1 MDKLDVYV
9 GDQLAGSLNRVG
21 ERHRFDYLPAYEG
34 PPVFLGWSLGQR
46 SRGWDYFPP
55 AFDSLLPEGV
65 LLDQLLLKHKLD
77 KADKWGQLAAVGR
90 DLTGFVSVLPAGTTE
105 KLLGKVVPGQKARK
119 RVAIQ
124 PSEHSMPYTIAE
136 MVSYHGKHKL
146 RMSLSGVQ
154 PKVSAVFSRKDSAFK
169 IVETGGSYILKPS
182 PQAFPGTAEVEAVT
196 MELARQ
202 AGIAVPLCG
211 WLPATDGAGVF
222 WIERFDRWGPANR
235 NRLRCEDACQILEV
249 PASWK
254 YAGNLET
261 LARMIREHCSN
272 PRLQLI
278 RFYQRVL
285 FCWVTGNGDM
295 HLKNWSLIENGPL
308 VELAPAYDLLS
319 TRLLLDDDEDS
330 ALSLDGRKSGFD
342 RKLLVDYLGREV
354 CALND
359 RMLDKTLQ
367 ALTDIDWYLTLLG
380 SKLEVETARAYHE
393 IIERRLSQLGLK
405 SPLKPG
411 SP

>member
-1 MDKLDVYV
+1 MDKLDIYV
-9 GDQLAGSLNRVG
+9 GDQLAGSLSRAG
-21 ERHRFDYLPAYEG
+21 ERHRFDYRPAYGG
-34 PPVFLGWSLGQR
+34 PPVFLGWSPGQQ
-46 SRGWDYFPP
+46 SREWDHFPP

-65 LLDQLLLKHKLD
+65 LLDQLLLRHKLD

-90 DLTGFVSVLPAGTTE
+90 DLTGFVSALPAGSME
-105 KLLGKVVPGQKARK
+105 RPLGKVVPGQQARK
-119 RVAIQ
+119 RVAIE
-124 PSEHSMPYTIAE
+124 PGEHSMPYTIAE
-136 MVSYHGKHKL
+136 LVSYHGKHKL

-154 PKVSAVFSRKDSAFK
+154 PKVSAVFSRKENAFK

-202 AGIAVPLCG
+202 ADIAVPLCG
-211 WLPATDGAGVF
+211 WLPAQDGQGVF
-222 WIERFDRWGPANR
+222 WIESFDRWGPANR

-254 YAGNLET
+254 YTGNLET
-261 LARMIREHCSN
+261 LARMIRGHCSN

-278 RFYQRVL
+278 KFYQRVL

-295 HLKNWSLIENGPL
+295 HLKNWSLVENGPL
-308 VELAPAYDLLS
+308 IELAPAYDLLS

-330 ALSLDGRKSGFD
+330 ALALDGRKSSFD

-354 CALND
+354 CAINN

-367 ALTDIDWYLTLLG
+367 SLAGINWYPILLG
-380 SKLEVETARAYHE
+380 SKLKVEVAQAYHR
-393 IIERRLSQLGLK
+393 IIEQRLATLGLK
-405 SPLKPG
+405 
-411 SP
+411 

>member
-1 MDKLDVYV
+1 MDSLDIYV
-9 GDQLAGSLNRVG
+9 GDRLAGSMTRAG
-21 ERHRFDYLPAYEG
+21 ERHLFEYLPGYAG
-34 PPVFLGWSLGQR
+34 PPVFLGWSLDER
-46 SRGWDYFPP
+46 SREWEQFPP

-65 LLDQLLLKHKLD
+65 LLEQLLRKHKLD
-77 KADKWGQLAAVGR
+77 KADKWGQLIAVGR
-90 DLTGFVSVLPAGTTE
+90 DMTGFVSVLPASGSE
-105 KLLGKVVPGQKARK
+105 KPLGKVVPGQKRRK
-119 RVAIQ
+119 RAAIR
-124 PSEHSMPYTIAE
+124 PDGNSMPYTIAE
-136 MVSYHGKHKL
+136 LVSHHGKHKL

-154 PKVSAVFSRKDSAFK
+154 PKVSAVFSRKENAFK

-196 MELARQ
+196 MELARRS
-202 AGIAVPLCG
+202 GIEVPLCG
-211 WLPATDGAGVF
+211 WLPTKEGPGVF

-261 LARMIREHCSN
+261 LARMIRDYCSN

-278 RFYQRVL
+278 RFLQRVL

-319 TRLLLDDDEDS
+319 TRLLLDDEEDS
-330 ALSLDGRKSGFD
+330 ALTLDGRKSGFD
-342 RKLLVDYLGREV
+342 RELLVDYLGRDV
-354 CALND
+354 CALNE
-359 RMLDKTLQ
+359 RVIEKTLQ
-367 ALTDIDWYLTLLG
+367 SLAGVDWHLTLLD
-380 SKLEVETARAYHE
+380 SNLEVETAEAYLTM
-393 IIERRLSQLGLK
+393 IEQRLAQLGL
-405 SPLKPG
+405 
-411 SP
+411 